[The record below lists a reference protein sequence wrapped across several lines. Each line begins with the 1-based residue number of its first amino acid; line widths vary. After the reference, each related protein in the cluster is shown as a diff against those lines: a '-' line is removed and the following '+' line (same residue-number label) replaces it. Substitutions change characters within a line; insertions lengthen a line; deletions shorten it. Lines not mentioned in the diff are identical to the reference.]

1 MTSLTTPTEEPVL
14 DLEPFH
20 ELFDDGDPEG
30 AAWLESY
37 LESAVRALE
46 EMRGALAARDRTKLA
61 VSAHRIGGTSLT
73 IGARRVG
80 ILCQMVEIEAPRMPL
95 VELGSLVADADK
107 ELDAVRGA
115 ITRFVAQS

>member
-1 MTSLTTPTEEPVL
+1 MSLTTPTEEPVL

-30 AAWLESY
+30 ATWLASY
-37 LESAVRALE
+37 LESAVRAFE
-46 EMRGALAARDRTKLA
+46 EMRDALATRDRTKLA

-73 IGARRVG
+73 VGARRVG

-95 VELGSLVADADK
+95 TELGALVADADK
-107 ELDAVRGA
+107 QLDAVRDA
-115 ITRFVAQS
+115 IARFVAPS